1 MEYQRNWTD
10 ASYKTYCTPLDLPF
24 PSLIKKGE
32 PVSQVVKFSVEASD
46 NLQQKQSAGFIFSW
60 DRSTLFPLPEIGTA
74 TSSRVQSLS
83 AEEIDLLKALPLKH
97 LRVEIKMY
105 QSDFGDQMG
114 KASLESQL
122 LEWPLFVV
130 LYLSKNHLE
139 EYQTFSSLCQGLK
152 LKVNYLLVVGEN
164 HLPHAAFDE
173 LATLMRI
180 DFPETLIGTGVNA
193 YFAELNRALPYIE
206 KADFVSFTIC
216 PQVHAFDNAS
226 LVENLEAQAWVV
238 DSAKKLSPGKPIFI
252 SPVSLKQRFNVV
264 ATSLET
270 GKHDSQLPASVDVRQ
285 RTFFA
290 AAWTLGSLKFIAQAG
305 AQLITYYETVGWKG
319 LIQGEQSPELQD
331 LFPAQVN
338 EVFPVYKALQKLSG
352 YSELAQS
359 VSSHPLIFDGL
370 VLCSE
375 EKMKFIL
382 FNFTAE
388 DIEIHLEEVV
398 LRDSSNEKLKIKAN
412 DWVEFDMG

>member
-1 MEYQRNWTD
+1 
-10 ASYKTYCTPLDLPF
+10 
-24 PSLIKKGE
+24 
-32 PVSQVVKFSVEASD
+32 
-46 NLQQKQSAGFIFSW
+46 
-60 DRSTLFPLPEIGTA
+60 
-74 TSSRVQSLS
+74 
-83 AEEIDLLKALPLKH
+83 
-97 LRVEIKMY
+97 
-105 QSDFGDQMG
+105 
-114 KASLESQL
+114 
-122 LEWPLFVV
+122 
-130 LYLSKNHLE
+130 
-139 EYQTFSSLCQGLK
+139 
-152 LKVNYLLVVGEN
+152 VGEN

-319 LIQGEQSPELQD
+319 LIQGEQSPELQY
-331 LFPAQVN
+331 LFPAGAN
-338 EVFPVYKALQKLSG
+338 EVFPVYESLQKLSG
-352 YSELAQS
+352 YSELARS
-359 VSSHPLIFDGL
+359 HSSHPLIFDGL
-370 VLCSE
+370 VLHSK
-375 EKMKFIL
+375 EKLKCIL

-398 LRDSSNEKLKIKAN
+398 LPDSSNEILKIKAN
-412 DWVEFDMG
+412 DWVEFDME